1 MNGAR
6 EAQAMWFAAVLVLPV
21 AFLTLFRVDEL
32 RIDAAERHN
41 ADLVASAARDQALLA
56 QEPALERERAALD
69 SALHVVALDA
79 QPTRMVALFVRDA
92 AKVAA
97 AHRTVVTSIAAA
109 APPAAMPPFD
119 SVGLDV
125 SVEGRYADL
134 LATLRDLTR
143 MRVLATVEVT
153 ALGRKDAATNARLV
167 ASVHVLLS
175 RLAPT
180 VVPHARAGPA

>member
-21 AFLTLFRVDEL
+21 AFLTLFRVDDL
-32 RIDAAERHN
+32 RIDAAQRRN

-56 QEPALERERAALD
+56 QAPALERERAALD

-79 QPTRMVALFVRDA
+79 KPTRMVALFVRDA

-97 AHRTVVTSIAAA
+97 AHHTIVTSIAAS
-109 APPAAMPPFD
+109 APPAPTPPFD
-119 SVGLDV
+119 SVALDL
-125 SVEGRYADL
+125 SIEGRYADL

-143 MRVLATVEVT
+143 MRVLATVDVT
-153 ALGRKDAATNARLV
+153 ALGRKDAAANARLV
-167 ASVHVLLS
+167 ASVHVVLS

-180 VVPHARAGPA
+180 GVPHAGAGSA